1 MKHVWVIGGSE
12 GIGLEV
18 ARQLRAADMDV
29 TVSARNKARLQ
40 QLKLTDDLAVAS
52 MDASD
57 ADQVKT
63 TVNDLYAT
71 SSSAPDT
78 VLINVGDYDPMPIE
92 EFSSKLFRRL
102 IDINYMAHVQVLEH
116 LLPAMRNAGGGTIWL
131 NASLAAYR
139 GLPKSA
145 PYSASKA
152 ALLSLVECLIPEAEQ
167 WNIKIGVINHGF
179 VRTRLTAKN
188 DFAMPM
194 LLEPEQAATYIINGM
209 QKKRYEIAFPWLFV
223 YWMKTLR
230 LLPYM
235 LYFAITRR
243 MVA

>member
-1 MKHVWVIGGSE
+1 MNHVWIIGGST

-18 ARQLRAADMDV
+18 ARQLRDQGVRV
-29 TVSARNKARLQ
+29 TVSARTTERLKELQ
-40 QLKLTDDLAVAS
+40 QEGMDVMP

-57 ADQVKT
+57 SGAV
-63 TVNDLYAT
+63 
-71 SSSAPDT
+71 SSAIEELYVNSPSSPDT
-78 VLINVGDYDPMPIE
+78 VLLNVGDYEPMSIGQ
-92 EFSSKLFRRL
+92 FDSALFEQL
-102 IDINYMAHVQVLEH
+102 IHTNYMSHVKVLEH
-116 LLPAMRNAGGGTIWL
+116 LLPAMRDAGGGAVWL

-152 ALLSLVECLIPEAEQ
+152 ALLSLAECLTPEAEQ
-167 WNIKIGVINHGF
+167 WKINMGVINHGF

-194 LLEPEQAATYIINGM
+194 LLEPEQAATHIIKGM
-209 QKKRYEIAFPWLFV
+209 QKRRYEIAFPWLFA
-223 YWMKTLR
+223 YWMKLLR
-230 LLPYM
+230 LLPNM
-235 LYFAITRR
+235 MYFALTRR